1 MMVHAKIINAL
12 KIQTC
17 TSPTNQAITFVRFRV
32 QMKYSLLELESSNK
46 NLHCSYAVWLHLQL
60 YQSRHITGALNYVT
74 RGIQASNWY

>member
-1 MMVHAKIINAL
+1 MMVHAKTINAL

-46 NLHCSYAVWLHLQL
+46 NLHCSYAMWLHFTQL

-74 RGIQASNWY
+74 HGIQASN